1 MEMSKGTNMTRR
13 VEPLGQVMC
22 HLAQP
27 RHLGKGYYWFG
38 FLNIRDQVAI
48 TTSKTAHRKHC
59 NVSAYCR
66 RQLKSRS
73 EKINL
78 RCREINQRMC

>member
-1 MEMSKGTNMTRR
+1 MEMSKGTNLTRR

-38 FLNIRDQVAI
+38 FLNIRDHI
-48 TTSKTAHRKHC
+48 
-59 NVSAYCR
+59 
-66 RQLKSRS
+66 
-73 EKINL
+73 
-78 RCREINQRMC
+78 